1 MKNTRLH
8 VLTVHGLTVA
18 LALLAAAAPA
28 MAAAS
33 EEGEA
38 NIFAGD
44 LGNVLWTLLIFG
56 MVLVILGKY
65 AWRPLLDVLQKRE
78 EFILSSLEEAK
89 KDRIEAEARLREY
102 EGRLKEARAEATAIV
117 EEGRR
122 DAEVLRGRIEQEA
135 REEAEKIRARTLRD
149 IGIARETALKEL
161 YEVGGKLATRIAA
174 QIVERELRA
183 EDHQKLIDNAISEM
197 EGLGTN

>member
-1 MKNTRLH
+1 MKNARPRAL
-8 VLTVHGLTVA
+8 
-18 LALLAAAAPA
+18 LALLAVAAAAPA
-28 MAAAS
+28 MAAS
-33 EEGEA
+33 TEGEA

-56 MVLVILGKY
+56 LVLFILGKY
-65 AWRPLLDVLQKRE
+65 AWGPLLDVLQKRE
-78 EFILSSLEEAK
+78 DFILSSLEEAK
-89 KDRIEAEARLREY
+89 RDRIEAEARLREY
-102 EGRLKEARAEATAIV
+102 EQRLREARAEATAIV

-122 DAEVLRGRIEQEA
+122 DAEVLRGRIEHEA

-161 YEVGGKLATRIAA
+161 YEVGGKLATSIAA

-183 EDHQKLIDNAISEM
+183 EDHQKLIDNAIAEM
-197 EGLGTN
+197 ERLGAN

>member
-1 MKNTRLH
+1 MKNARPRAL
-8 VLTVHGLTVA
+8 
-18 LALLAAAAPA
+18 LALLAVAAAAPA
-28 MAAAS
+28 MAAS
-33 EEGEA
+33 TEGEA

-56 MVLVILGKY
+56 LVLLILGKY
-65 AWRPLLDVLQKRE
+65 AWGPLLDVLQKRE
-78 EFILSSLEEAK
+78 DFILSSLEEAK
-89 KDRIEAEARLREY
+89 RDRIEAEARLREY
-102 EGRLKEARAEATAIV
+102 EQRLREARAEATAIV

-122 DAEVLRGRIEQEA
+122 DAEVLRGRIEHEA

-161 YEVGGKLATRIAA
+161 YEVGGKLATSIAA

-183 EDHQKLIDNAISEM
+183 EDHQKLIDNAIAEM
-197 EGLGTN
+197 ERLGAN

>member
-1 MKNTRLH
+1 MKNARPRAL
-8 VLTVHGLTVA
+8 LA
-18 LALLAAAAPA
+18 LAVAAAAPA
-28 MAAAS
+28 MAAS
-33 EEGEA
+33 TEGEA

-56 MVLVILGKY
+56 LVLLILGKY
-65 AWRPLLDVLQKRE
+65 AWGPLLDVLQKRE
-78 EFILSSLEEAK
+78 DFILSSLEEAK
-89 KDRIEAEARLREY
+89 RDRIEAEARLREY
-102 EGRLKEARAEATAIV
+102 EQRLREARAEATAIV

-122 DAEVLRGRIEQEA
+122 DAEVLRGRIEHEA

-161 YEVGGKLATRIAA
+161 YEVGGKLATSIAA

-183 EDHQKLIDNAISEM
+183 EDHQKLIDNAIAEM
-197 EGLGTN
+197 ERLGAN

>member
-1 MKNTRLH
+1 MKNARPRAL
-8 VLTVHGLTVA
+8 
-18 LALLAAAAPA
+18 LALLAAAAAAPA
-28 MAAAS
+28 MAAS
-33 EEGEA
+33 TEGEA

-56 MVLVILGKY
+56 LVLFILGKY
-65 AWRPLLDVLQKRE
+65 AWGPLLDVLQKRE
-78 EFILSSLEEAK
+78 DFILSSLEEARR
-89 KDRIEAEARLREY
+89 DRIEAEARLREY
-102 EGRLKEARAEATAIV
+102 EQRLREARAEATGIV

-122 DAEVLRGRIEQEA
+122 DAEVLRGRIEHEA

-183 EDHQKLIDNAISEM
+183 EDHQKLIDNAIAEM
-197 EGLGTN
+197 ERLGAN

>member
-1 MKNTRLH
+1 MKNARPRAL
-8 VLTVHGLTVA
+8 
-18 LALLAAAAPA
+18 LALLAVAAAAPA
-28 MAAAS
+28 MAAS
-33 EEGEA
+33 TEGEA

-56 MVLVILGKY
+56 LVLFILGKY
-65 AWRPLLDVLQKRE
+65 AWGPLLDVLQKRE
-78 EFILSSLEEAK
+78 DFILSSLEEAK
-89 KDRIEAEARLREY
+89 RDRIEAEARLREY
-102 EGRLKEARAEATAIV
+102 EQRLREARAEATGIV

-122 DAEVLRGRIEQEA
+122 DAEVLRGRIEHEA

-161 YEVGGKLATRIAA
+161 YEVGGKLATSIAA

-183 EDHQKLIDNAISEM
+183 EDHQKLIDNAIAEM
-197 EGLGTN
+197 ERLGAN

>member
-1 MKNTRLH
+1 MKNARPRAL
-8 VLTVHGLTVA
+8 
-18 LALLAAAAPA
+18 LALLAAAAAAPA
-28 MAAAS
+28 MAAS
-33 EEGEA
+33 TEGEA

-56 MVLVILGKY
+56 LVLFILGKY
-65 AWRPLLDVLQKRE
+65 AWGPLLDVLQKRE
-78 EFILSSLEEAK
+78 DFILSSLEEAK
-89 KDRIEAEARLREY
+89 RDRIEAEARLREY
-102 EGRLKEARAEATAIV
+102 EQRLREARAEATGIV

-122 DAEVLRGRIEQEA
+122 DAEVLRGRIEHEA

-183 EDHQKLIDNAISEM
+183 EDHQKLIDNAIAEM
-197 EGLGTN
+197 ERLGAN

>member
-1 MKNTRLH
+1 MKNARPRAL
-8 VLTVHGLTVA
+8 
-18 LALLAAAAPA
+18 LALLAVAAAAPA
-28 MAAAS
+28 MAAS
-33 EEGEA
+33 TEGEA

-56 MVLVILGKY
+56 LVLFILGKY
-65 AWRPLLDVLQKRE
+65 AWGPLLDVLQKRE
-78 EFILSSLEEAK
+78 DFILSSLEEARR
-89 KDRIEAEARLREY
+89 DRIEAEARLREY
-102 EGRLKEARAEATAIV
+102 EQRLREARAEATAIV

-122 DAEVLRGRIEQEA
+122 DAEVLRGRIEHEA

-161 YEVGGKLATRIAA
+161 YEVGGKLATSIAA

-183 EDHQKLIDNAISEM
+183 EDHQKLIDNAIAEM
-197 EGLGTN
+197 ERLGAN

>member
-28 MAAAS
+28 MATAS

-56 MVLVILGKY
+56 MVLVILGRY

-89 KDRIEAEARLREY
+89 KDRTEAAARLREY
-102 EGRLKEARAEATAIV
+102 EVRLKEARAEATAIV